1 MASNTYLRWLQSP
14 TTAGLADNASL
25 HYITTTTT
33 ISEPTAILKHLAA
46 QAKQVEKKD
55 EKVLN
60 VVNDDNGAAIETS
73 TTLQFRN
80 GGGAYLPSI
89 DSNLLDERTVVFPLT
104 HIVSFDSENRIQQ
117 IRLYWDQGSL
127 LRQVEAIGK
136 TGRNWPIRDG
146 KAQTDLVASS
156 VKAGNASDTGSSK
169 PSRPAEQPAAPR
181 NTSEVPIRGGRHN
194 RESVSVTGDPHASL
208 ALFNERD
215 PNEDNGS
222 YAGPKHSTRSSARP
236 PPRDYTE
243 LFGEGGGNDDNR
255 PLSPNKKTGAGKNF
269 SEIRLFNQDEPPAE
283 PSSPER
289 KRTYSQKYEHFA
301 FGDGEDAPALRPD
314 SRRAGKNQPAAAFSF
329 EDRATPQ
336 KPSTKPRPGDER
348 HWGAGI
354 DAVRGF
360 SQSSHVLYKRLTCF
374 ITYRKM

>member
-1 MASNTYLRWLQSP
+1 MASNTYLGWLQSP
-14 TTAGLADNASL
+14 TTAGLAPNASL

-33 ISEPTAILKHLAA
+33 ISEPTAILKHLSA

-73 TTLQFRN
+73 TTLAFKM

-89 DSNLLDERTVVFPLT
+89 DSNLLDERTVTFPLT
-104 HIVSFDSENRIQQ
+104 HFVSFDSENRIQQ

-136 TGRNWPIRDG
+136 SGRNWPIRDG
-146 KAQTDLVASS
+146 KSQADLIVTS
-156 VKAGNASDTGSSK
+156 VKAGNAPDSGSSQS
-169 PSRPAEQPAAPR
+169 SRPTQQSAPARTAD
-181 NTSEVPIRGGRHN
+181 VPIRGGRNN

-208 ALFNERD
+208 ALFQERD
-215 PNEDNGS
+215 PNEEASN
-222 YAGPKHSTRSSARP
+222 YAGPKQSARSSMRP

-269 SEIRLFNQDEPPAE
+269 AEMRLFNQDEPPAE

-289 KRTYSQKYEHFA
+289 KRTYSQKYEHFS

-314 SRRAGKNQPAAAFSF
+314 SRRAGKNQPPAAFSF
-329 EDRATPQ
+329 EDNATPQ
-336 KPSTKPRPGDER
+336 KPSAKPRPGEER

-354 DAVRGF
+354 DAV
-360 SQSSHVLYKRLTCF
+360 C
-374 ITYRKM
+374 